1 MSVQLKKVTSQAR
14 KLYTKGLN
22 LLNIKG
28 VDDLEYCSWIG
39 EVSSLVSENLFHQT
53 FGGQFKQ
60 LNTLVACGRAF
71 KSRDNMPKIVGLLK
85 GIQEYS
91 ESNNTEQGVRK
102 MSNTIVFIS
111 HQHKDIDKADRIRDF
126 LINTIGLDAKK
137 DIFFQGR
144 QSSGVGI
151 EDNID
156 DDMRNALLNNG
167 CYFIALFSE
176 QYFQRIACMKELGG
190 AWVLGRKIVA
200 FVFKN
205 DNESTVQKTVMDNS
219 KDAIGNRLMI
229 LVEDQN
235 KDNMVER
242 VIEQRYR
249 KALQYTQKTF
259 RY

>member
-1 MSVQLKKVTSQAR
+1 MKS
-14 KLYTKGLN
+14 
-22 LLNIKG
+22 

-60 LNTLVACGRAF
+60 LNTLVACGRAL
-71 KSRDNMPKIVGLLK
+71 KNRDNMPKIVGLLK
-85 GIQEYS
+85 GIQEYG
-91 ESNNTEQGVRK
+91 ESNTDKIEGETNN
-102 MSNTIVFIS
+102 MSSPKVFIS
-111 HQHKDIDKADRIRDF
+111 HQYKDIDKADRIRDF

-151 EDNID
+151 GDNID

-176 QYFQRIACMKELGG
+176 QYFQSIACMKELGG

-235 KDNMVER
+235 KNNMVER
-242 VIEQRYR
+242 VIELSKDIEKHFNIPRKLSDTDFYR
-249 KALQYTQKTF
+249 RCAKLTDDLLKT
-259 RY
+259 